1 MYPIIWV
8 NWVLVDLFIKTY
20 QNLRFSSRDR
30 SFFLIR
36 ECARDQCQKYIGLNK
51 PRSSAMRQ
59 EVALTTF
66 SVWSVQVKN
75 LNGVTEN
82 ASSGQLWSYG
92 YLTNLSAQIRM

>member
-1 MYPIIWV
+1 
-8 NWVLVDLFIKTY
+8 
-20 QNLRFSSRDR
+20 
-30 SFFLIR
+30 
-36 ECARDQCQKYIGLNK
+36 
-51 PRSSAMRQ
+51 MRQ

-82 ASSGQLWSYG
+82 TSSGQLWSYG